1 MKWTNRDNDRRAFI
15 KGVIGGVLGISAM
28 AAHGRDSEGRTRP
41 TDNLSMSH
49 ADEILYYE
57 TEDFRKFY
65 KSLRD

>member
-1 MKWTNRDNDRRAFI
+1 MKWINRDNDRRAFL

-28 AAHGRDSEGRTRP
+28 AAHGRDSEGRTRA
-41 TDNLSMSH
+41 TDIQSMSQ
-49 ADEILYYE
+49 ADEILYHE